1 MRDLQQDYVFSL
13 FLNFLV
19 SCLQAASITSLEVN
33 TLYIDI
39 TELESGLLSLLSSVF
54 LLLTLFSEI
63 NKNISNP
70 TYYEVSFLVEKCD

>member
-1 MRDLQQDYVFSL
+1 MRDLQQDYLFSL

-19 SCLQAASITSLEVN
+19 SCLQAASITDLEVN

-70 TYYEVSFLVEKCD
+70 TYYFLSFL